1 MSDDV
6 DPDIPEDEVAD
17 ATRPER
23 PLPEHPVLRG
33 LVEAH
38 DDVVWHLSA
47 GQDVFRVP
55 AGSLVP
61 LAAAAKDA
69 GFEMGADLTAVDHLG
84 RREPRFEVVVVLLS
98 VAHGLRLR
106 LLVDV
111 PDDEDP
117 VVPSLTP
124 TWPGLS
130 FFEREAYDM
139 FGIRFDGHPDLT
151 RILMPDD
158 WEGHPLRK
166 DYDTGAVP
174 VQFKAS
180 PKVS

>member
-1 MSDDV
+1 VTDEAVEDPADDAAV
-6 DPDIPEDEVAD
+6 EDVL
-17 ATRPER
+17 PQR

-38 DDVVWHLSA
+38 DDVAWELSA
-47 GQDVFRVP
+47 GQDVVRV
-55 AGSLVP
+55 AAASLVP
-61 LAAAAKDA
+61 LATAAKGA
-69 GFEMGADLTAVDHLG
+69 GFEMAVDLTAVDHLG
-84 RREPRFEVVVVLLS
+84 RREPRFEVVVMLLS
-98 VAHGLRLR
+98 VSHGLRLR
-106 LLVDV
+106 FLVEV

-151 RILMPDD
+151 RILMPDE